1 MAELNQIK
9 NRIKTVGGVEKVT
22 SAMKLVSTVKLQRWK
37 NKMLN
42 NREYSF
48 AMKEITDLVLTDKN
62 IKETAYSKVNEDAK
76 KNLYIIVS
84 STLGLCGSYN
94 YNIFDLAQTKLT
106 KDDDAVILGK
116 KGFAFF
122 KNDEFTKLPG
132 YEEYNSVSDEK
143 IIKSL
148 TKYVLEAYKK
158 GIYKEVHIIYTLYK
172 NSLTFIPTDEKILPL
187 GSYESSD
194 GYLPIFEPSP
204 NELANILI
212 PLFVQ
217 TTIYQK
223 LLESEV
229 SEHAS
234 RSNAMN
240 AATDNAKEIL
250 DKLKIEFNKARQ
262 AAITSEI
269 TEIVSGANA
278 L

>member
-48 AMKEITDLVLTDKN
+48 VMKEITDLVLSDKN

-116 KGFAFF
+116 KGFVFF

-132 YEEYNSVSDEK
+132 YEEYSSVSDEK

-158 GIYKEVHIIYTLYK
+158 GVYKEVHIIYTLYK

-187 GSYESSD
+187 GSFESSD

>member
-1 MAELNQIK
+1 
-9 NRIKTVGGVEKVT
+9 
-22 SAMKLVSTVKLQRWK
+22 
-37 NKMLN
+37 MLI
-42 NREYSF
+42 
-48 AMKEITDLVLTDKN
+48 IT
-62 IKETAYSKVNEDAK
+62 
-76 KNLYIIVS
+76 
-84 STLGLCGSYN
+84 
-94 YNIFDLAQTKLT
+94 
-106 KDDDAVILGK
+106 
-116 KGFAFF
+116 
-122 KNDEFTKLPG
+122 
-132 YEEYNSVSDEK
+132 
-143 IIKSL
+143 
-148 TKYVLEAYKK
+148 YKK
-158 GIYKEVHIIYTLYK
+158 GIYKEVHIIYTMYK

-187 GSYESSD
+187 GSIESSD

>member
-9 NRIKTVGGVEKVT
+9 NRIKTVGGVAKVT

-42 NREYSF
+42 NREYSLS
-48 AMKEITDLVLTDKN
+48 MKEITDLVLSDPS
-62 IKETAYSKVNEDAK
+62 IKETAYSKVNEKATK
-76 KNLYIIVS
+76 SLFIIVS

-94 YNIFDLAQTKLT
+94 YNIFDLAGSKIQ

-116 KGFAFF
+116 KGLAFF
-122 KNDEFTKLPG
+122 KNDEFEKLPG
-132 YEEYNSVSDEK
+132 YEEYSSVSDEK
-143 IIKSL
+143 IIKTL
-148 TKYVLEAYKK
+148 VEYILKAFKDGV
-158 GIYKEVHIIYTLYK
+158 YKEVHVIYTNYK
-172 NSLTFIPTDEKILPL
+172 NSLTFVPTDEKILPL
-187 GSYESSD
+187 GSFDSTD

-212 PLFVQ
+212 PMFIQ
-217 TTIYQK
+217 TTIYQR

>member
-48 AMKEITDLVLTDKN
+48 TMKEITDLVLSDKN

-122 KNDEFTKLPG
+122 KNDEFSKLPG
-132 YEEYNSVSDEK
+132 YEEYSSVSDEK

-187 GSYESSD
+187 GSFESSD